1 MFMRVRLI
9 VLHRMCPLTLS
20 FNQALKTL
28 PRDKVQLATKFAA
41 SLQDGKLV
49 IRGDAEY
56 VRKCCEDSLERL
68 GLDYIDLYYQ
78 HRVDPK
84 VPIEVTVRTLPPA
97 FSRFTFRNM
106 YCKDPHVVQTDNRFC
121 DQVGAMKKLVEEG
134 KVKYLGLSEA
144 NVDTIR
150 RAHAVHPISALQ
162 MEWSLWSRDIE
173 EEIIPVCRYSTLWS
187 SSFSLNLILPQLI
200 FTILVLIW

>member
-1 MFMRVRLI
+1 MFMRARLI
-9 VLHRMCPLTLS
+9 VLLYHMRTLILS

-84 VPIEVTVRTLPPA
+84 VPIEVTVHTLPPA
-97 FSRFTFRNM
+97 FSLFTF
-106 YCKDPHVVQTDNRFC
+106 
-121 DQVGAMKKLVEEG
+121 
-134 KVKYLGLSEA
+134 
-144 NVDTIR
+144 
-150 RAHAVHPISALQ
+150 
-162 MEWSLWSRDIE
+162 
-173 EEIIPVCRYSTLWS
+173 
-187 SSFSLNLILPQLI
+187 
-200 FTILVLIW
+200 